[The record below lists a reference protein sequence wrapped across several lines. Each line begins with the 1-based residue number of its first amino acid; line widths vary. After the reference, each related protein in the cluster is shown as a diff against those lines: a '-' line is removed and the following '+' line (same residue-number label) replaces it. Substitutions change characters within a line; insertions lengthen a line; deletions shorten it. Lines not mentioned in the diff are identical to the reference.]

1 VKDRRCVDDLTIE
14 ELEQILLVKKREAR
28 MARVRRLA
36 STGRMV
42 EGAAALAREPES
54 PPAEVP
60 APQPAPPI
68 RRREA
73 DAFRSLEV
81 DAPPAEETD
90 AEQRAVVRQQRWA
103 KLRDRLLLVVEVGA
117 VIGLIAV
124 VVSFFSELRTLNQ
137 EVVAAR
143 EQPTPTATPLINV
156 SVLPGGHSPPAVPGE
171 VPEHL
176 RDWVEPAP
184 AVVIPTPGPQAPTRL
199 VIPAIGVD
207 VPVVEGDGSEQLKK
221 GAGHHV
227 GTANPGERGNC
238 FISGHNDIFGEI
250 FRDLEKLE
258 LEDEII
264 VYAGAQ
270 PFHYRVR
277 AKRIVEPDDVSVMYP
292 TSTPVLT
299 LMTCYPYLVDTHRL
313 AVIAELVE

>member
-1 VKDRRCVDDLTIE
+1 MKDRRCVDDLTIE
-14 ELEQILLVKKREAR
+14 ELEQILLIKKREAR
-28 MARVRRLA
+28 MARVRRMA
-36 STGRMV
+36 SAGRMV
-42 EGAAALAREPES
+42 EGAAALAREQVTQPEEVAVDRIS
-54 PPAEVP
+54 PS
-60 APQPAPPI
+60 I
-68 RRREA
+68 RPHEA
-73 DAFRSLEV
+73 DAFHSLDVE
-81 DAPPAEETD
+81 APPLEATD
-90 AEQRAVVRQQRWA
+90 TEQQAAVSRQRWA
-103 KLRDRLLLVVEVGA
+103 RLRDRLLLVVEVGA

-137 EVVAAR
+137 EVSAAR
-143 EQPTPTATPLINV
+143 EQPTPTATPLISV

-176 RDWVEPAP
+176 RDLVEPAP
-184 AVVIPTPGPQAPTRL
+184 LVAIPTPGPQAPTRL
-199 VIPAIGVD
+199 VIPAIWLD
-207 VPVVEGDGSEQLKK
+207 VPVVEGDGWEQLKK

-264 VYAGAQ
+264 VYGGAQ
-270 PFHYRVR
+270 PFHYRVK
-277 AKRIVEPDDVSVMYP
+277 AKRIVNPDDVSVMYP

-313 AVIAELVE
+313 VVIAELVE

>member
-42 EGAAALAREPES
+42 EGAAALAREPEI
-54 PPAEVP
+54 PPGEVA
-60 APQPAPPI
+60 APQPVPPI

-81 DAPPAEETD
+81 DDPAAEEID
-90 AEQRAVVRQQRWA
+90 LEQRTVIRQQRWA
-103 KLRDRLLLVVEVGA
+103 RLRDRLLLVVEVGA

-124 VVSFFSELRTLNQ
+124 IVSFFSEVRTLNQ

-143 EQPTPTATPLINV
+143 EKPTPTATPLINV

-199 VIPAIGVD
+199 VIPAISVD
-207 VPVVEGDGSEQLKK
+207 VSVVEGDGSEQLKE

-250 FRDLEKLE
+250 FRDLENLE

-270 PFHYRVR
+270 PFHYRVK
-277 AKRIVEPDDVSVMYP
+277 AKRIVDPDDVSVMHS

-313 AVIAELVE
+313 VVIAELVE

>member
-28 MARVRRLA
+28 MARVRRMT

-42 EGAAALAREPES
+42 EGAAALAREREI
-54 PPAEVP
+54 PPDEVP
-60 APQPAPPI
+60 VTKPAPPL
-68 RRREA
+68 RPREA
-73 DAFRSLEV
+73 DAFHSLEV
-81 DAPPAEETD
+81 DAPPVEAVEE
-90 AEQRAVVRQQRWA
+90 EQRAAARQQRWA
-103 KLRDRLLLVVEVGA
+103 QLRDRLLLAVEIGA
-117 VIGLIAV
+117 VIGLV
-124 VVSFFSELRTLNQ
+124 VVVASFFSELRTLNQ

-156 SVLPGGHSPPAVPGE
+156 TMLPGGHSPPAVPGE

-207 VPVVEGDGSEQLKK
+207 VPVVEGDGWEQLKK
-221 GAGHHV
+221 GAGHHAS
-227 GTANPGERGNC
+227 TANPGERGNC

-270 PFHYRVR
+270 PFHYRVK
-277 AKRIVEPDDVSVMYP
+277 AKRIVEPDDVSVMYS

-313 AVIAELVE
+313 VVIAELVE

>member
-1 VKDRRCVDDLTIE
+1 MKDRRCVDDLTIE
-14 ELEQILLVKKREAR
+14 ELEQILLVRKREAR
-28 MARVRRLA
+28 MARVRRMA

-42 EGAAALAREPES
+42 EGAAALAREREI
-54 PPAEVP
+54 PPDEV
-60 APQPAPPI
+60 AASQTATPI
-68 RRREA
+68 PRREA
-73 DAFRSLEV
+73 DAFRSWDV
-81 DAPPAEETD
+81 DAPSAEITD
-90 AEQRAVVRQQRWA
+90 AGQQTVSRKKRWA
-103 KLRDRLLLVVEVGA
+103 RLRDQLLLVVEVGA
-117 VIGLIAV
+117 VIGLILV
-124 VVSFFSELRTLNQ
+124 IIGFFSEVQTLNR
-137 EVVAAR
+137 EAAAAR

-176 RDWVEPAP
+176 REWVEPAP
-184 AVVIPTPGPQAPTRL
+184 VVVIPTPGPRAPTRL

-207 VPVVEGDGSEQLKK
+207 VPVVEGDGWEQLKK

-227 GTANPGERGNC
+227 GSANPGERGNC

-264 VYAGAQ
+264 VYAGVQ
-270 PFHYRVR
+270 PFHYRVK
-277 AKRIVEPDDVSVMYP
+277 AKRIVNPTDVSVMYP

-313 AVIAELVE
+313 VVIAELVE

>member
-1 VKDRRCVDDLTIE
+1 MKDRRCVDDLTIE

-28 MARVRRLA
+28 MARVRRMA
-36 STGRMV
+36 SAGRMI
-42 EGAAALAREPES
+42 EGAAALARERET
-54 PPAEVP
+54 PPDEVVVSRL
-60 APQPAPPI
+60 APPV
-68 RRREA
+68 RPYEA
-73 DAFRSLEV
+73 DAFHSLEV
-81 DAPPAEETD
+81 DAPPAETVE
-90 AEQRAVVRQQRWA
+90 AEQQAVVRRQRWA

-117 VIGLIAV
+117 VIGLIVV

-156 SVLPGGHSPPAVPGE
+156 SVLPGGHLPPAVPGE

-207 VPVVEGDGSEQLKK
+207 VPVVQGDGWEQLKK
-221 GAGHHV
+221 GAGHHI
-227 GTANPGERGNC
+227 GSANPGERGNC

-264 VYAGAQ
+264 VYAGVQ
-270 PFHYRVR
+270 PFHYRVK

-292 TSTPVLT
+292 TSSPVLT

-313 AVIAELVE
+313 VVIAELVE

>member
-1 VKDRRCVDDLTIE
+1 MKDRRCVDDLTIE

-28 MARVRRLA
+28 MARVRRMA

-42 EGAAALAREPES
+42 ESAAALAREQAIPPQEVAVTKS
-54 PPAEVP
+54 PPSVRP
-60 APQPAPPI
+60 
-68 RRREA
+68 REA
-73 DAFRSLEV
+73 DAFHSLDV
-81 DAPPAEETD
+81 DAPPVEATD
-90 AEQRAVVRQQRWA
+90 AEQQAAARQQRWA
-103 KLRDRLLLVVEVGA
+103 RLRDRLLLVLEVGA

-124 VVSFFSELRTLNQ
+124 IVSFFSELRTLNQ

-156 SVLPGGHSPPAVPGE
+156 SVLPGGHSPPAAPGE

-176 RDWVEPAP
+176 REWVEPAP
-184 AVVIPTPGPQAPTRL
+184 AVVIPTPGPRAPTRL
-199 VIPAIGVD
+199 VIPAIRVD
-207 VPVVEGDGSEQLKK
+207 VPVVEGDGPEQLKK

-258 LEDEII
+258 LEDEVI
-264 VYAGAQ
+264 VYAGVQ
-270 PFHYRVR
+270 PFHYRVK
-277 AKRIVEPDDVSVMYP
+277 AKRIVDPDDVSVMYP

-313 AVIAELVE
+313 VVIAELVE